1 MLMGTAIVRNVM
13 EQRFA
18 GTVQML
24 CSRPRRAGHQ
34 VERAVLGL
42 ESPALTF
49 KWDPTPQW
57 QLSEAYIGSRL
68 PQGSRWQMIR
78 LRYVRQTG
86 EAALSNS
93 TGEPTTISM
102 TIGRISGERAQAARH
117 RRLACGLDGKLS

>member
-1 MLMGTAIVRNVM
+1 MLMGTVIVRNVM

-24 CSRPRRAGHQ
+24 CSRPRRAGYQ
-34 VERAVLGL
+34 VDRAGLGL
-42 ESPALTF
+42 ESPALPF

-78 LRYVRQTG
+78 LRCVRQTG
-86 EAALSNS
+86 DAGTIEQLMPLQAL
-93 TGEPTTISM
+93 
-102 TIGRISGERAQAARH
+102 RARP
-117 RRLACGLDGKLS
+117 RRAPAEG